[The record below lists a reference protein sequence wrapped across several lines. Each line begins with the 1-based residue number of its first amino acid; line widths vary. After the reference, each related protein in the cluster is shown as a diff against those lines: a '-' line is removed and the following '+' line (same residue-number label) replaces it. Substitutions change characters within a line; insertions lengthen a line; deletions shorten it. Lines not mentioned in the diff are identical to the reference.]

1 MSLDL
6 VPLDLVFP
14 LASLSPTLSLAYL
27 LDFKTLLAVTLHLTI
42 ATLALLLDDGGR
54 GRGAGRIGHIDVGHL
69 GLMRGGS
76 VCVCA
81 VIMVTDRR
89 CFVGLTMANVEF
101 RKAADVRRGGGCS
114 VCAGSL

>member
-27 LDFKTLLAVTLHLTI
+27 LDFKTLLAVTLHLNI
-42 ATLALLLDDGGR
+42 ATLALLLDNGGR

-69 GLMRGGS
+69 GLMSGGS
-76 VCVCA
+76 VCV
-81 VIMVTDRR
+81 

-101 RKAADVRRGGGCS
+101 RKAADVGDVGGRLFC
-114 VCAGSL
+114 LRWEP